1 MYCFSRS
8 ENDLQQEVQDE
19 TVLQAETNG
28 TSALTF

>member
-8 ENDLQQEVQDE
+8 ENDLQQKVQDE
-19 TVLQAETNG
+19 VVLQAETNG